1 MITQQGIDLIKKH
14 EGLRLRAY
22 RCPAGV
28 LTIGYGHAI
37 KYGEDDLQKREITPK
52 EAEEILLKDIANIE
66 EELEKNKM
74 LLESP
79 KKDAVVSLIFN
90 IGMNAFLRSKKH
102 FRLKRGEYL
111 MMATEWRGFS
121 KYTDP
126 KSGQKVTSRGLLN
139 RREDELK
146 LFFKAF

>member
-37 KYGEDDLQKREITPK
+37 KYGEDDLKRREITPK
-52 EAEEILLKDIANIE
+52 EAEEILLKDIESIE
-66 EELEKNKM
+66 EELEKTKM
-74 LLESP
+74 FLESP

-90 IGMNAFLRSKKH
+90 IGIGAFLRSKTH
-102 FRLKRGEYL
+102 YRLKRGEYL

-121 KYTDP
+121 KYTDSNG
-126 KSGQKVTSRGLLN
+126 KKVTSRGLLN